1 MMSASQYR
9 GQLDRKRK
17 QRMDAE
23 KRAGEYRNKETVKR
37 SAAAKS
43 RSAAD
48 KATSPSFASSKRR
61 ESERYENDAAAA
73 GKEANRWQDKAIAY
87 AREELSLQGKLLTAE
102 RSEADAAERKR
113 KREQQQAARRMAAD
127 SAALNRR
134 IVQAE
139 VMASSVVRSLPSP
152 KPERLRILI
161 LGAASEG
168 DLRVG
173 REQKRIRAAVES
185 ALHRDL
191 VELDVRPAATTSDLL
206 DGITKFRPHVVHF
219 SGHSNE
225 DLIMFERD
233 QDEQHEGVIVSA
245 RAFASAVKA
254 TDNPPLLVLLNSCNS
269 AAQIDQLVNEVTPFA
284 IGMADEINDGD
295 AITYAAQFYAA
306 VANGQSIQ
314 SAHLSAQAALE
325 LGGLEGAEL
334 PTLAWAADVDPSCTI
349 LVRPAE

>member
-1 MMSASQYR
+1 MSASQYR

-23 KRAGEYRNKETVKR
+23 KRAGEYRNKETAKR
-37 SAAAKS
+37 SAAAKARAS
-43 RSAAD
+43 AD
-48 KATSPSFASSKRR
+48 KSTSSSVTSSRRR
-61 ESERYENDAAAA
+61 ESERHEKEAAAA
-73 GKEANRWQDKAIAY
+73 GKEASRWQDKASAY
-87 AREELSLQGKLLTAE
+87 AREELSLQGKVTTAE

-113 KREQQQAARRMAAD
+113 KREQQQADRRRASD
-127 SAALNRR
+127 SATLNRR
-134 IVQAE
+134 IGNAE
-139 VMASSVVRSLPSP
+139 EMASHAMRSLPSP
-152 KPERLRILI
+152 RPERLRILI
-161 LGAASEG
+161 LGASSEG

-206 DGITKFRPHVVHF
+206 DGITKFRPHIVHF

-225 DLIMFERD
+225 ELIVFERD
-233 QDEQHEGVIVSA
+233 QDEQHKGVIVSA
-245 RAFASAVKA
+245 KAFASAVKA
-254 TDNPPLLVLLNSCNS
+254 TDHPPLLVLLNSCKS
-269 AAQIDQLVNEVTPFA
+269 AAQIEGLVEEVAPFA

-306 VANGQSIQ
+306 LANGQSIQ

-325 LGGLEGAEL
+325 LGGLEDAEL
-334 PTLAWAADVDPSCTI
+334 PTLAWATDVDPADTI